1 MDENYIQNMVRV
13 GIVTDV
19 DKKDHLVRVRFPN
32 LNMTSGW
39 LYVLKTPPDVKIII
53 DFTVTPW
60 MPEVNDRVLCLY
72 NPVFNGDG
80 LVLGAIW

>member
-1 MDENYIQNMVRV
+1 MDENYVQNMVRV

-19 DKKDHLVRVRFPN
+19 DKNDRRVRVRFPN

-39 LYVLKTPPDVKIII
+39 LYVLQSPPDVKIII

-60 MPEVNDRVLCLY
+60 MPSVNDKVLCLY
-72 NPVFNGDG
+72 IPVFNGDG
-80 LVLGAIW
+80 FVLGAI

>member
-1 MDENYIQNMVRV
+1 MDENYTQNMVRV

-19 DKKDHLVRVRFPN
+19 DKNDRRVRVRFPN

-39 LYVLKTPPDVKIII
+39 LYVLQAPPDVKIII

-60 MPEVNDRVLCLY
+60 MPSVNDKVLCLY
-72 NPVFNGDG
+72 IPVFNGDG
-80 LVLGAIW
+80 FVLGAI

>member
-1 MDENYIQNMVRV
+1 MDENYVQNMVRV

-19 DKKDHLVRVRFPN
+19 DKSDRRVRVRFPN

-39 LYVLKTPPDVKIII
+39 LYVLQSPPDVRIII

-72 NPVFNGDG
+72 LPVFNGDG
-80 LVLGAIW
+80 FVLGAI

>member
-1 MDENYIQNMVRV
+1 MDENYVQNMVRV

-19 DKKDHLVRVRFPN
+19 DKNDRRVRVRFPN

-39 LYVLKTPPDVKIII
+39 LYVLQSPPDVKIII

-72 NPVFNGDG
+72 LPVFNGDG
-80 LVLGAIW
+80 FVLGAI

>member
-1 MDENYIQNMVRV
+1 
-13 GIVTDV
+13 
-19 DKKDHLVRVRFPN
+19 
-32 LNMTSGW
+32 

-80 LVLGAIW
+80 FVLGAIW

>member
-1 MDENYIQNMVRV
+1 MDENYVQNMVRV

-19 DKKDHLVRVRFPN
+19 DKKDRRVRVRFPN

-39 LYVLKTPPDVKIII
+39 LYVLQSPPDVKIII

-72 NPVFNGDG
+72 LPVFNGDG
-80 LVLGAIW
+80 FVLGAI

>member
-1 MDENYIQNMVRV
+1 MDENYVQNMVRV

-19 DKKDHLVRVRFPN
+19 DKKDRRVRVRFPN

-39 LYVLKTPPDVKIII
+39 LYVLQSPPDVKIII

-72 NPVFNGDG
+72 IPVFNGDG
-80 LVLGAIW
+80 FVLGAI